1 MEEKRAS
8 KRSSISPPPTKRRK
22 TRGAATR
29 LGQAANSDLEQLTIY
44 SWNINGIGPF
54 IQRSITSFFK
64 PPEGSGQAPG
74 SNSSSLRDVL
84 KRLEWPTMLFL
95 QEVKIREDD
104 VSTKAAVERSVL
116 PDEGVDEPS
125 YKAFFCLPSDKHN
138 ARGFGRQVYG
148 VCSLIRTDFFTNF
161 VSNVRGVGWDAEG
174 RFLVCETK
182 ANDSTRPLAIFNVY
196 AVSML

>member
-1 MEEKRAS
+1 MEEKRAL

-64 PPEGSGQAPG
+64 PPEGSSQAPEP
-74 SNSSSLRDVL
+74 NSSSLRDVL
-84 KRLEWPTMLFL
+84 RRLEWPKMLFL

-125 YKAFFCLPSDKHN
+125 YKAFFCLPSDNHN
-138 ARGFGRQVYG
+138 ARGFGRKVYG
-148 VCSLIRTDFFTNF
+148 VCSLIRTDFFESF
-161 VSNVRGVGWDAEG
+161 VSSVRKVDWDAEG

-182 ANDSTRPLAIFNVY
+182 ATDYTRPLAIFNVY

>member
-1 MEEKRAS
+1 MEEKRGS

-29 LGQAANSDLEQLTIY
+29 LGKAAYSDLEQLSIH

-64 PPEGSGQAPG
+64 PPEGSSQAPEP
-74 SNSSSLRDVL
+74 NSSSLRDVL
-84 KRLEWPTMLFL
+84 RRLEWPKMLFL

-125 YKAFFCLPSDKHN
+125 YEAFFCLPSDKHN
-138 ARGFGRQVYG
+138 ARGFGRKVYG
-148 VCSLIRTDFFTNF
+148 VCSLIRTDFFESF
-161 VSNVRGVGWDAEG
+161 VSSVRKVDWDAEG

-182 ANDSTRPLAIFNVY
+182 ATDSTRPLAIFNVY